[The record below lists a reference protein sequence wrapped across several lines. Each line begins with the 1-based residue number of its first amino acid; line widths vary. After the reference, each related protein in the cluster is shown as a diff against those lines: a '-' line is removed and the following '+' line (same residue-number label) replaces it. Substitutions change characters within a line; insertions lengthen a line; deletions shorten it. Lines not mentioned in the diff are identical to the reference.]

1 LFVQEFVD
9 VRFDPE
15 VILLDEFR
23 AHTCNNGN
31 GPVIPFFG
39 SYPLMIVLYLTVKHL
54 QADLRSGLS
63 ATMPTNSP
71 EEREAILLAGMVAKH
86 GIEISLEDAE
96 IMLELLRKISKL
108 SVNEAFMQL
117 SNSQNEAPSP
127 GESETLIYGLC
138 K

>member
-1 LFVQEFVD
+1 
-9 VRFDPE
+9 
-15 VILLDEFR
+15 
-23 AHTCNNGN
+23 
-31 GPVIPFFG
+31 
-39 SYPLMIVLYLTVKHL
+39 
-54 QADLRSGLS
+54 
-63 ATMPTNSP
+63 MPTNSP